1 MISAF
6 YPGETLE
13 MIMPRINMQKI
24 NHIIE
29 RTPFITDL
37 QKQFYRTMLA
47 KRKEKILDYA
57 YKK

>member
-1 MISAF
+1 
-6 YPGETLE
+6 
-13 MIMPRINMQKI
+13 MPRIDMQKI